1 MYNKFTVDYKEDITN
16 MNSVERLFQQI
27 RVVLNESETYVE
39 DGYTCICDR
48 PLYVAAKKIMDGE
61 EEVGLD
67 YKLRCGDFH
76 NPIRLE
82 GVYYYPLVEK
92 IDVDGTIIA
101 YGGHEMTEFEAQE
114 YIKQYYRIN
123 TELCFAR
130 NNAGLNI
137 LNNKYN
143 QCMSKLENTL
153 ESSEHG
159 SKIIIK

>member
-1 MYNKFTVDYKEDITN
+1 
-16 MNSVERLFQQI
+16 
-27 RVVLNESETYVE
+27 
-39 DGYTCICDR
+39 
-48 PLYVAAKKIMDGE
+48 
-61 EEVGLD
+61 
-67 YKLRCGDFH
+67 
-76 NPIRLE
+76 
-82 GVYYYPLVEK
+82 
-92 IDVDGTIIA
+92 
-101 YGGHEMTEFEAQE
+101 MTEFEAQE